1 MIDSEDCESKGM
13 RMVTTKKECEDAAVF
28 LKLTDTSADELL
40 QNEDLAPGCIYQN
53 NRWLAW
59 ASLKNHPDTSK
70 PCGTSQWV
78 VLHKLL
84 IASSCIC
91 ASRSGKPY
99 NSTALKQL
107 NHRLNAINT
116 SVSRTKILSHISFA
130 ATCTDGQQNQGEADI
145 DCGGPCTACPTCND
159 GIQNQGEMDHDC
171 GGPCTP
177 CPTCNDGIKNG
188 REINID
194 CGGPCP
200 ACPTCVDGIQNQGET
215 AVDCGG
221 PCATHC
227 HGMKNMLQ

>member
-13 RMVTTKKECEDAAVF
+13 RMVATKKECEDAAVF

-59 ASLKNHPDTSK
+59 ASLKNHSDPNK

-107 NHRLNAINT
+107 NHRLKTPVLLELKFYHIFHLQLLVLMGNRI
-116 SVSRTKILSHISFA
+116 KEKLILTAEGHVLRAQLAMMVFRIREKWIMTAEDHVLHAQLAMMVLRMGEKLILTAEDHVLCAQLVTMVFRIKEKLPLIA
-130 ATCTDGQQNQGEADI
+130 EVHVLQIAT
-145 DCGGPCTACPTCND
+145 
-159 GIQNQGEMDHDC
+159 
-171 GGPCTP
+171 
-177 CPTCNDGIKNG
+177 
-188 REINID
+188 
-194 CGGPCP
+194 
-200 ACPTCVDGIQNQGET
+200 V
-215 AVDCGG
+215 
-221 PCATHC
+221 
-227 HGMKNMLQ
+227 